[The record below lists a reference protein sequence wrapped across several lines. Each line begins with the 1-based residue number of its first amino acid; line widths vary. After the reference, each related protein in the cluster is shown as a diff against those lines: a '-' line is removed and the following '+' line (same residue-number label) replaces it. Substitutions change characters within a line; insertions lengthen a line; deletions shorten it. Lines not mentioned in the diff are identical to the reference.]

1 MKMSHA
7 EYQIPD
13 LSSPELEQMRVT
25 LDARILAKRAEERVE
40 AARTLSEQAKT
51 MGFSIRELIPLL
63 DDLAEK
69 SVKYRHPDK
78 PDLTWCG
85 RGRRPLWLNEAV
97 DSGIDIAKIR
107 V

>member
-97 DSGIDIAKIR
+97 YSGIDIAKIR